1 MKKITILICTI
12 LILMAIPVQALAA
25 TGYVASKESD
35 VYHRSDCYYAEKIST
50 KNKIKFNTQQQ
61 AEVAGYRPC
70 KKCNP
75 DQPQKPKETQ
85 RPIKVT
91 QSQVVETE
99 NKEKT
104 KEDNKDMG
112 FWGNAGLFVLAL
124 VIGWV
129 ASMAM
134 TQLGCVLF
142 SAVPILKML
151 KPYDYLYNM
160 KKLRMVYVVSSV
172 INGLVLTGSVGL
184 IVAFAPTIML
194 IGFFLPLG
202 LTLIFGFGSW
212 GLNKDNIVDVMK
224 MALKF
229 VRPGM
234 ESLALSAIDVIL
246 GGKE

>member
-1 MKKITILICTI
+1 MKKVLVLICAI
-12 LILMAIPVQALAA
+12 LVLMAIPVQVLAT

-35 VYHRSDCYYAEKIST
+35 VYHRSDCYYAEKIKT
-50 KNKIKFNTQQQ
+50 KNKVEFKTQQK
-61 AEVAGYRPC
+61 AEAAGYRPC
-70 KKCNP
+70 QKCNP

-85 RPIKVT
+85 SSTRVT

-99 NKEKT
+99 NKDKT
-104 KEDNKDMG
+104 KGENVSMG
-112 FWGNAGLFVLAL
+112 FWENAGLFVLAL
-124 VIGWV
+124 AIGWV

-134 TQLGCVLF
+134 TQLGCILF
-142 SAVPILKML
+142 STVPILKML

-184 IVAFAPTIML
+184 IVAFSPTIMQ

-212 GLNKDNIVDVMK
+212 GLNENNIVDVMK
-224 MALKF
+224 MAMKF
-229 VRPGM
+229 VKPGM
-234 ESLALSAIDVIL
+234 ESLALDAL
-246 GGKE
+246 KEIFGING